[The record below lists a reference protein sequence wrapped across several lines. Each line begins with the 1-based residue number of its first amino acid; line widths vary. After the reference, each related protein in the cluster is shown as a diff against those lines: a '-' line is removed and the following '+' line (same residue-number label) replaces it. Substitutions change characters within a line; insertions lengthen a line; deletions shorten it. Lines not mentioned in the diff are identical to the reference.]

1 MKLEPDYWLELEQ
14 NYHRR
19 MAQRQELRRAHGDMV
34 LFWRPGSELACREL
48 MEMVLQFL
56 VARYPQYFSLEAGR
70 DATGE
75 RPTHW
80 FRNRLLNTASD
91 VGEGHP
97 LEVLFDHVPED
108 FAVMCRSEADGMYY
122 LRAAMICSSVGWAVG
137 LHKDKVLRDIHA
149 HVPQWEEK
157 MAFSVDRCVFFFYG
171 IIPISLPFPPLPC

>member
-70 DATGE
+70 DAAGE

-91 VGEGHP
+91 VGAGHP

-157 MAFSVDRCVFFFYG
+157 MAFSVDRYV
-171 IIPISLPFPPLPC
+171 L